1 MIKKTIIAYEKVAM
15 LFKFVVGCS
24 HPEKF
29 LSVGSVSF
37 LDVVHK
43 INSKNLWQVHL

>member
-15 LFKFVVGCS
+15 LFKFVVGYS
-24 HPEKF
+24 HPGKF
-29 LSVGSVSF
+29 LSISF

-43 INSKNLWQVHL
+43 INSKNFWPVRL